1 MEVLMNKLILTLGLF
16 LMVSAVTFSQSQVLS
31 GVWGGNSETK
41 YYTLHDNT
49 GERKFTVEVNFLK
62 PFENKPEVVCG
73 ITMIDV
79 DKSTAVKYAVKPIS
93 VSRDGFTVE
102 VKTWGDTKILSVS
115 GFWVAH
121 AETSMGSG
129 E

>member
-1 MEVLMNKLILTLGLF
+1 MNKLILTLGLF

>member
-1 MEVLMNKLILTLGLF
+1 MKKFMLILGFF
-16 LMVSAVTFSQSQVLS
+16 LMVSAVAFSQSQVLS

-102 VKTWGDTKILSVS
+102 VKTWGDTKISSVS

>member
-1 MEVLMNKLILTLGLF
+1 MKNLLLTLGLF
-16 LMVSAVTFSQSQVLS
+16 LMLSAVAFSQAQVLS
-31 GVWGGNSETK
+31 GTWGASTDTK
-41 YYTLHDNT
+41 AYTLNANSGD
-49 GERKFTVEVNFLK
+49 RTVTIQVNFLK
-62 PFENKPEVVCG
+62 PFENKPDVVVG
-73 ITMIDV
+73 ISSIDV

-102 VKTWGDTKILSVS
+102 VKTWGDTKIYSVT

-121 AETSMGSG
+121 AEMGSG

>member
-1 MEVLMNKLILTLGLF
+1 MKKFMLILGLF
-16 LMVSAVTFSQSQVLS
+16 LMVSAVAFSQSQVLS

>member
-1 MEVLMNKLILTLGLF
+1 MNKLILTLGLF
-16 LMVSAVTFSQSQVLS
+16 LMVSAVALSQSQVLS

>member
-1 MEVLMNKLILTLGLF
+1 MKNLLLTLGLF
-16 LMVSAVTFSQSQVLS
+16 LMLSAVAFSQAQVLS

-79 DKSTAVKYAVKPIS
+79 DKNSAVKYAVKPIS

-121 AETSMGSG
+121 AE
-129 E
+129 

>member
-1 MEVLMNKLILTLGLF
+1 MNKLILTLGLF

-49 GERKFTVEVNFLK
+49 GERKFTIEVNFLK

>member
-1 MEVLMNKLILTLGLF
+1 MKKFMLILGLF
-16 LMVSAVTFSQSQVLS
+16 LMVSAVAFSQSQVLS

-62 PFENKPEVVCG
+62 PFENKPDVVCG

-79 DKSTAVKYAVKPIS
+79 DKNTAVKYAVKPIS

-102 VKTWGDTKILSVS
+102 VKTWGDTKVLSVS

-121 AETSMGSG
+121 AETSTGS
-129 E
+129 EY

>member
-1 MEVLMNKLILTLGLF
+1 MEDRMKNLLLTLGLF
-16 LMVSAVTFSQSQVLS
+16 LMISAVAFSQTQVLS
-31 GVWGGNSETK
+31 GTWGGNKDTK
-41 YYTLHDNT
+41 YYTLHENT

-73 ITMIDV
+73 ISMIDV
-79 DKSTAVKYAVKPIS
+79 DKGTAIKYAVKPIS